1 MTFLDL
7 EGLDVNRRYFRGGKG
22 PSKEENNTSED
33 FSQKIIGKL
42 QLRHEDIDCKYDFKF
57 QGAVEDGTQ
66 GQCRDDSNSV
76 S

>member
-1 MTFLDL
+1 M
-7 EGLDVNRRYFRGGKG
+7 
-22 PSKEENNTSED
+22 ENNTSED

-66 GQCRDDSNSV
+66 GHCWDDSFSV